1 MSQDLAE
8 AILDALKSLEEEEEL
23 VMTTSVPGRLA
34 VKIRDRI
41 ASEILIPPV
50 STIEFSAI
58 RALIRLAVND
68 KRFSDAEM
76 PTLTGLT
83 AEQFLDLAAKLPF
96 E

>member
-1 MSQDLAE
+1 
-8 AILDALKSLEEEEEL
+8 
-23 VMTTSVPGRLA
+23 MTTSVPRRLA

-41 ASEILIPPV
+41 ASEVPIPPV

-58 RALIRLAVND
+58 RALIRLAVED
-68 KRFSDAEM
+68 KRFFDAEM

-83 AEQFLDLAAKLPF
+83 AEQVLDLAAKLPF

>member
-1 MSQDLAE
+1 MSHDLVE

-23 VMTTSVPGRLA
+23 IMTTSVPGRLA

-41 ASEILIPPV
+41 ANEIPIPPV

-58 RALIRLAVND
+58 RALIRHAVD
-68 KRFSDAEM
+68 DRRFFDAEM

-83 AEQFLDLAAKLPF
+83 AEQFLDLAAKLPS